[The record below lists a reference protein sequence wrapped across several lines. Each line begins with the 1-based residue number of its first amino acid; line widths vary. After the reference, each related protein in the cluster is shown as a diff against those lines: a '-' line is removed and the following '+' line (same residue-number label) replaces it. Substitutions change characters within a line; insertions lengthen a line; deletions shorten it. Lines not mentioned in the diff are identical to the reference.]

1 VLTCAHVELFTFG
14 SYTMKKA
21 ILSFCIL
28 LSFFFIAELKGS
40 SQLKI
45 NAIDTIKITSS
56 DIPEGFMYG
65 KVPAPYQST
74 LKDNPWMMDRAAIKR
89 LADKIY
95 PGGDFNK
102 IAGIHVSIIT
112 KKKTPLGDDIVCYMI
127 LYNNMKAAQDEMK
140 KMNEFVGY
148 NRDRALVLAKDNLA
162 IILFVDDIENYH
174 YIQELAKM
182 IEERMKNI

>member
-1 VLTCAHVELFTFG
+1 MVLHPLELFTIG
-14 SYTMKKA
+14 RPVMKKA
-21 ILSFCIL
+21 ILSACIL
-28 LSFFFIAELKGS
+28 LSFILITESQGS
-40 SQLKI
+40 SQLKL
-45 NAIDTIKITSS
+45 NAIDSIKLTTS

-102 IAGIHVSIIT
+102 IAGIHVSIIAN
-112 KKKTPLGDDIVCYMI
+112 KKTPFGDDIVCYMI
-127 LYNNMKAAQDEMK
+127 LYTNMKAAQDEIK
-140 KMNEFVGY
+140 KMSEFVGY
-148 NRDRALVLAKDNLA
+148 NRDRALVLTKDNLA
-162 IILFVDDIENYH
+162 IILFVDDINNYH

-182 IEERMKNI
+182 IEERMKSI